1 MLSVF
6 ISSVMGGW
14 GKFWF
19 LIFAFQ
25 TYLTEQT
32 CTLPSPVDGGRLDD
46 QLDFWDVGTR
56 GLSSLRSIAHF
67 WSATQLHV
75 IHSPMTACAHMSV
88 VFHFIQITGLW
99 MDGMKWHWVEEAVYQ
114 EHFSQTPL
122 FSFLMQV
129 GAMEVK
135 LQSSLKNIGLL
146 SAALAILPATCR
158 GGVTLL
164 CSFWFKTGQ
173 STTSCMAGSF

>member
-67 WSATQLHV
+67 FICNANACNSFTNDSMCAYVCCFSFYPNHWPLDGWHEMTLSGGSCLSGTLFTNPIVFISNASGGYGGKVTIKSEKYRSALCC
-75 IHSPMTACAHMSV
+75 SCYTACYMPWRS
-88 VFHFIQITGLW
+88 HFTLFILIQ
-99 MDGMKWHWVEEAVYQ
+99 
-114 EHFSQTPL
+114 
-122 FSFLMQV
+122 
-129 GAMEVK
+129 
-135 LQSSLKNIGLL
+135 N
-146 SAALAILPATCR
+146 
-158 GGVTLL
+158 
-164 CSFWFKTGQ
+164 
-173 STTSCMAGSF
+173 